1 MEIKRAALVGMGAI
15 GSVYAKYLTDRYGED
30 FAVAADSNRGKRLR
44 SEGIVLNG
52 ERFVPR
58 VVFPETDRFQAD
70 LVIFCVKNGQLEEAM
85 EEVRP
90 FIGPETVLL
99 PLLNGITARDRLLA
113 GYPDNLV
120 LYGLAIHIVSV
131 REGSRVISTSLG
143 TIQFGEAENKDPSP
157 RVLSV
162 QRFLEGA
169 GLEAKI
175 MPDMRWAVWRKWM
188 LNVGA
193 NQVSAVSGAGYG
205 NLLGLPELRSLF
217 RDAMAEV
224 AALAQAEG
232 IDLGEREM
240 EEFLTT
246 MQRHNPLGKTSMLQ
260 DVEAGRKT
268 EVEYFS
274 GTVMELGARHGI
286 PTPVNRVL
294 YRLIRAREQMY

>member
-30 FAVAADSNRGKRLR
+30 FAVIAGSKRGERLR

-58 VVFPETDRFQAD
+58 VVSPETDRFRAD
-70 LVIFCVKNGQLEEAM
+70 LVLFCVKNGQLEEAM

-90 FIGPETVLL
+90 VVGPDTVLL
-99 PLLNGITARDRLLA
+99 PLLNGITARDRLQN
-113 GYPDNLV
+113 GYPENPV

-131 REGSRVISTSLG
+131 REGLRVTNTSLG
-143 TIQFGEAENKDPSP
+143 TIQFGEAENTDPSP
-157 RVLSV
+157 RVLAV
-162 QRFLEGA
+162 QRYLAEA
-169 GLEAKI
+169 GLDAKI
-175 MPDMRWAVWRKWM
+175 MPDMRWAIWRKWM

-205 NLLGLPELRSLF
+205 NLLGLPELSSLF

-224 AALAQAEG
+224 AALARAEG
-232 IDLGEREM
+232 INLGDREM

-246 MQRHNPLGKTSMLQ
+246 MRRHNPLGKTSMLQ
-260 DVEAGRKT
+260 DVEAKRKT

-274 GTVMELGARHGI
+274 GTVMELGDKYGI